1 MANAYTHKYGA
12 TRHKELLED
21 FTTQNQRIA
30 ELADSLRPH
39 ARTNIPALNI
49 LTDIIKLS
57 AENERGGFEL
67 LTIILKTK

>member
-12 TRHKELLED
+12 TRHRELLED

-30 ELADSLRPH
+30 ELADSLRKH
-39 ARTNIPALNI
+39 AQTNIPALNI
-49 LTDIIKLS
+49 LNEIVSL
-57 AENERGGFEL
+57 AAANERGGYEL